1 VTGSSGTRR
10 PAPVGDR
17 RDQLLPRLLR
27 SWGYDAARVVLT
39 AAVAG
44 FGANRSLPIFATLGS
59 IGWPGICGCA
69 NVQWVMGAGLFF
81 SGPVHARRAAADGD
95 SGSRSGSSWRT
106 RMEDWLRGRFEG
118 RGE

>member
-1 VTGSSGTRR
+1 VGRAG

-17 RDQLLPRLLR
+17 RDQLLRWLLRKLLR
-27 SWGYDAARVVLT
+27 SWGYDAARVVFT
-39 AAVAG
+39 GAG
-44 FGANRSLPIFATLGS
+44 FGANKSLPIFATLGS

-69 NVQWVMGAGLFF
+69 NVQWVMGARLFF

>member
-1 VTGSSGTRR
+1 VGRAAPRRSVTGVISCCGNCCGRGLWRREGGVHPGRGGLGT
-10 PAPVGDR
+10 
-17 RDQLLPRLLR
+17 
-27 SWGYDAARVVLT
+27 
-39 AAVAG
+39 
-44 FGANRSLPIFATLGS
+44 NRSLPIFATLRG